1 MGTEAAGDL
10 ASVVTAVAIRH
21 GCTYIELSASSGTKY
36 PTLKIHGG
44 KISLGKIKHSL
55 RVASPCPTEGF
66 PDDGSLRT
74 FGTVGASNTNQ
85 RYKMLFNFPGTG
97 YEFEIIVDVSIYDVQ
112 FFEVGVNLP
121 RSAAGKMEGLLGNND
136 DNPNND
142 LKTSDGTVL
151 DVNAND
157 QDALYNQFIESWRVQ
172 TDGSKKRDEK
182 DAGASNPLSQTF
194 GAAKVSEAE
203 QACKDAGLVNDKKN
217 NKQDLDNCVLDA
229 LVLEDVDIA
238 TRSAGSAEVRKGN
251 VPRIEGDFDEGRKSG
266 AAGKA
271 SVAFTAL
278 FAAIFVLLF

>member
-21 GCTYIELSASSGTKY
+21 GCTYIELSAASGTNY

-44 KISLGKIKHSL
+44 KVSLGKIKHSL
-55 RVASPCPTEGF
+55 RVASPCPDDGF

-74 FGTVGASNTNQ
+74 FGTVGASSTNQ

-97 YEFEIIVDVSIYDVQ
+97 YEFEIIVDVSVYNVQ

-142 LKTSDGTVL
+142 LKTRDGTVL
-151 DVNAND
+151 D
-157 QDALYNQFIESWRVQ
+157 
-172 TDGSKKRDEK
+172 
-182 DAGASNPLSQTF
+182 
-194 GAAKVSEAE
+194 
-203 QACKDAGLVNDKKN
+203 VNDKKN

-278 FAAIFVLLF
+278 FAD

>member
-1 MGTEAAGDL
+1 MG
-10 ASVVTAVAIRH
+10 
-21 GCTYIELSASSGTKY
+21 
-36 PTLKIHGG
+36 
-44 KISLGKIKHSL
+44 
-55 RVASPCPTEGF
+55 
-66 PDDGSLRT
+66 
-74 FGTVGASNTNQ
+74 
-85 RYKMLFNFPGTG
+85 G
-97 YEFEIIVDVSIYDVQ
+97 YEFEIIVDVSVYNVQ

-121 RSAAGKMEGLLGNND
+121 RSAAGKREGLLGNND

-142 LKTSDGTVL
+142 LNTRDGTVL

-157 QDALYNQFIESWRVQ
+157 QDALYNQFIESWRVVA
-172 TDGSKKRDEK
+172 DDAASKKRDEK
-182 DAGASNPLSQTF
+182 DAGASNSLFLYNKGKTTETYTDRAHHENFLAVTSKPLSQTF
-194 GAAKVSEAE
+194 G
-203 QACKDAGLVNDKKN
+203 VNDKKN